1 MTPAC
6 AIDTFTTWGGV
17 SGGWW
22 IIAGGRGFEGW
33 RGGVERGGMTT
44 TAAAKSGCGRTV
56 GVCGFKMGTV
66 IGAHMHGHLGTL
78 ERGPTLNQIMTTG
91 RGVRE

>member
-1 MTPAC
+1 MRV
-6 AIDTFTTWGGV
+6 GGV
-17 SGGWW
+17 L
-22 IIAGGRGFEGW
+22 RGW
-33 RGGVERGGMTT
+33 RGGVERGGVTT
-44 TAAAKSGCGRTV
+44 TDAAGSGCGRTV

-78 ERGPTLNQIMTTG
+78 ERGPTLNQTMTTG